1 MTECLFCKINAREI
15 PSEIVYEDE
24 QVLVFKDINPLAP
37 VHLLVI
43 SKKHI
48 DDLNGIQEEDER
60 LLGHL
65 MMVIKEMAKEHGVQE
80 SGYRVITNI
89 GEDGGQIIKHL
100 HFHIIGGKALGS
112 KLG

>member
-1 MTECLFCKINAREI
+1 MTDCLFCKINAREI

-43 SKKHI
+43 PKKHI
-48 DDLNGIQEEDER
+48 DDLNGIQEEDEK
-60 LLGHL
+60 LLAHL
-65 MMVIKEMAKEHGVQE
+65 MMVIKEMAKEYGVQE